1 MKNKKDQENPKPIL
15 DSLNCDG
22 SYGWKTK
29 KIGWKVNDTLTGEV
43 LLENNLMGG
52 TSNVAE
58 FMAIVDAMR
67 FQVQEGVNIPIYSD
81 SLVAIRWVRD
91 KKCRSFMDREDPFE
105 AEISKLV
112 EDAEQFLQENEID
125 FEILKWKTFLWGNVP
140 SDGGN
145 KFISKEDKE
154 KTRIALEVK

>member
-1 MKNKKDQENPKPIL
+1 MKKQKNQVDEKPVL

-22 SYGWKTK
+22 SYGWKSN

-43 LLENNLMGG
+43 LIENNLTGG

-67 FQVQEGVNIPIYSD
+67 FQVEEGINIPIYSD
-81 SLVAIRWVRD
+81 SLVALRWVAAG
-91 KKCRSFMDREDPFE
+91 KCFSFMDREDPENKDIVEIVSE
-105 AEISKLV
+105 AEEFLKNNEV
-112 EDAEQFLQENEID
+112 E
-125 FEILKWKTFLWGNVP
+125 FELLKWKTYLWGNVP

-145 KFISKEDKE
+145 KFISKADKE
-154 KTRIALEVK
+154 KTKKALQK

>member
-1 MKNKKDQENPKPIL
+1 MKKQKNQVVDKPIL

-29 KIGWKVNDTLTGEV
+29 KIGWKVNDTLTGET
-43 LLENNLMGG
+43 LLESNLTGG

-67 FQVQEGVNIPIYSD
+67 FQVQEGINIPIYSD

-91 KKCRSFMDREDPFE
+91 KKCFSFMDREDPFE
-105 AEISKLV
+105 KEISQMV
-112 EDAEQFLQENEID
+112 NEAEEFLQNNDID
-125 FEILKWKTFLWGNVP
+125 FEVLKWKTFLWGNVP

-154 KTRIALEVK
+154 KTRLALA